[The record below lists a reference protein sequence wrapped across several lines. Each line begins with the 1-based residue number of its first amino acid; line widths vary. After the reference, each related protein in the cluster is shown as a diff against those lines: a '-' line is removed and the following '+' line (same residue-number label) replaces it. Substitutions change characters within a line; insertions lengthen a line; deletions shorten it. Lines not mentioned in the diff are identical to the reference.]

1 MGDIGVV
8 FQIWH
13 VKNISETPEDE
24 FLMDPRGFYQ
34 ALLQTDWLVDDE
46 DFTYLGIIHSHPVGT
61 YDPSETD
68 LARIARGETNEG
80 AYLIYSVQQKTIA
93 PIPLYV
99 DENRHLQ
106 VLTWL
111 Q

>member
-1 MGDIGVV
+1 
-8 FQIWH
+8 
-13 VKNISETPEDE
+13 
-24 FLMDPRGFYQ
+24 MDPAGFHN
-34 ALLQTDWLVDDE
+34 ALFYTHWLNDYETDS
-46 DFTYLGIIHSHPVGT
+46 YLGIIHSHPVGT
-61 YDPSETD
+61 YDPSRTD
-68 LARIARGETNEG
+68 LDMIARGKTNEG